1 MAYSLITT
9 YHTYINHTLF
19 LKFEGRFVLT
29 LFSPRT
35 EKEKIM
41 KMKRIAAGI
50 SAIVLAAS
58 TTIAVSAASDV
69 FDYDMATANEA
80 PELLTSYAVSD
91 DETMD
96 IVAFEEVTE
105 AEVTEAIVTE
115 EVVEETTTEAV
126 SEEIAE
132 AEVTTAVTEETTD
145 VTDIT
150 EKKGPKG
157 HKDVTVSITD
167 DEVSKDILDA
177 IEEALENSPKANE
190 ESWTN
195 PLSDIDDEQ
204 MTFDFIIKHA
214 DVRPDGTIHVDGV
227 VYNEDL
233 SKLISYSPEK
243 KDKEFKV
250 PPTVKEIEES
260 AFEGNEHL
268 EKVHIGEGTK
278 KIGPKAFKDCPKLHE
293 VEMNKDVKVIGPK
306 AFEGTE
312 DLTVIEIPDN
322 VKAFIEDAFDNSE
335 SIEDLVMYA
344 LDKYASVKFG
354 DLNGDDVTDLT
365 DLSILAVKLMDKD
378 NFSKIETIVADV
390 MEDSK
395 VDIADLARLKQYVMG
410 EKIVLGPQV

>member
-1 MAYSLITT
+1 
-9 YHTYINHTLF
+9 
-19 LKFEGRFVLT
+19 
-29 LFSPRT
+29 
-35 EKEKIM
+35 M

-58 TTIAVSAASDV
+58 TTIAVSAASDE
-69 FDYDMATANEA
+69 FDYDAATANEA
-80 PELLTSYAVSD
+80 PVLLTSYAVSD

-96 IVAFEEVTE
+96 VVAFEEVTTD
-105 AEVTEAIVTE
+105 VTEAIVTE

-132 AEVTTAVTEETTD
+132 ADVTEAEVTTAVAEETAD
-145 VTDIT
+145 VTDVT
-150 EKKGPKG
+150 EKKGPKD
-157 HKDVTVSITD
+157 KDVVVSITD
-167 DEVSKDILDA
+167 GKVSEDILNA
-177 IEEALENSPKANE
+177 IEEALENTPKAKE
-190 ESWTN
+190 DSWTN

-227 VYNEDL
+227 IYNEDL
-233 SKLISYSPEK
+233 TKLISYSPEK
-243 KDKEFKV
+243 EDKEFKV

-335 SIEDLVMYA
+335 SVEDLVMYA

-354 DLNGDDVTDLT
+354 DLNSDDVTDLT